1 MQELLFGTSQSSQ
14 QSASAYSLQKP
25 KPVRPSATSAF
36 SIYSPGT
43 GSFCSSMCHAVHPRV
58 ILFIQVS
65 LSSSRCHSVSPRV
78 ILFIHALF
86 CLSMC
91 HSIHPRIILFIHM
104 SFCSSTCHSVH
115 PRVILFIHVSICSS
129 TCHSVHPRVIMFIH
143 CHSVHLHV
151 ILFIHVSLFSSTC
164 HSVHPCV
171 ILFIHA
177 SFCCR
182 QAGPHQPQQGL
193 PRVQSWPPQAVPRLL
208 RHHPQQALG
217 QRLHEQEQPGPGL
230 PGQQSRQAKSSQ
242 RLSEAV
248 WPLSHDL

>member
-43 GSFCSSMCHAVHPRV
+43 GSFCSSAR
-58 ILFIQVS
+58 
-65 LSSSRCHSVSPRV
+65 
-78 ILFIHALF
+78 
-86 CLSMC
+86 
-91 HSIHPRIILFIHM
+91 
-104 SFCSSTCHSVH
+104 HSVH
-115 PRVILFIHVSICSS
+115 HVSLFSY
-129 TCHSVHPRVIMFIH
+129 TFHSVYPRVIMFIH